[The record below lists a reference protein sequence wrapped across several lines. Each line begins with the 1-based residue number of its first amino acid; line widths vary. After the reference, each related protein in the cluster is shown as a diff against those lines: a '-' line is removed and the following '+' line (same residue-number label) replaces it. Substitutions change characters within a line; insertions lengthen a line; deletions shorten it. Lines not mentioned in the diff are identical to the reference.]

1 MRREKGRRKEGGRE
15 KGGREGG
22 RKDRERREGGRKEGG
37 REGRRKE
44 KGGRKGGRKDGE
56 RREEGR
62 EKGRRKEGGCVVS
75 PTVCVPLVPQM
86 CMTNWSVEPSSS
98 TLPQLTSVTS
108 SPLTPITQM
117 QQVRLKSVLK
127 SILMPLKT
135 DIISDSLVRSGSS
148 NSLRVRFQGVKDHY
162 SIVCISVSLRSPLVY
177 VSRYLCQRLTRLM
190 WLDIE
195 FQRA

>member
-1 MRREKGRRKEGGRE
+1 
-15 KGGREGG
+15 
-22 RKDRERREGGRKEGG
+22 
-37 REGRRKE
+37 
-44 KGGRKGGRKDGE
+44 
-56 RREEGR
+56 
-62 EKGRRKEGGCVVS
+62 
-75 PTVCVPLVPQM
+75 
-86 CMTNWSVEPSSS
+86 MTNWSVEPSSS

-135 DIISDSLVRSGSS
+135 DIISDSLLRSCSS

-162 SIVCISVSLRSPLVY
+162 SIVCISVSLRSPLY

-190 WLDIE
+190 WLRHRISESIISRNPFEIVLCWSLALALQSFLVD
-195 FQRA
+195 FQLKELEYKHLNRAN